1 MNYIITVV
9 VKGKEKKIRVVAN
22 NLKEALTYLS
32 ANEKKQIISYVAWK
46 Y

>member
-9 VKGKEKKIRVVAN
+9 IKGKEKKIRVAAN
-22 NLKEALTYLS
+22 SLKEALSYLS
-32 ANEKKQIISYVAWK
+32 AKEKQQIISYVAWK

>member
-22 NLKEALTYLS
+22 SLKEALTYLTPK
-32 ANEKKQIISYVAWK
+32 EKSQIISYVAWK